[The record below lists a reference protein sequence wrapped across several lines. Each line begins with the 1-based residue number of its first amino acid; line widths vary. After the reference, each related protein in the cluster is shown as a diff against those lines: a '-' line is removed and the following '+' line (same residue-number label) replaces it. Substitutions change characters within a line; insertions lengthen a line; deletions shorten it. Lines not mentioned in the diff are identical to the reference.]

1 MVKSVEQISSAAKN
15 YAEALIMIGEEG
27 LVPFDK
33 LASDLGIINDAIN
46 DSADLREV
54 FTNPSFT
61 EETKAS
67 IVESI
72 FDGKVDSHLVN
83 FLKILISKNRI
94 NEFGGIYA
102 DFVEKLNVIHNIQP
116 VKIVSAIEL
125 DDNYKN
131 NIVNKL
137 SSKISKTIQPEWCV
151 DKDIIAGLKIKIN
164 DDVIDMSLKN
174 RIDKLSKSLML
185 R

>member
-1 MVKSVEQISSAAKN
+1 M
-15 YAEALIMIGEEG
+15 
-27 LVPFDK
+27 
-33 LASDLGIINDAIN
+33 
-46 DSADLREV
+46 
-54 FTNPSFT
+54 
-61 EETKAS
+61 
-67 IVESI
+67 
-72 FDGKVDSHLVN
+72 
-83 FLKILISKNRI
+83 KILISKNRI